1 MVRTFHNGVGSSKL
15 GYPGRVSVNRVALIV
30 LKLCNSCRKQILFC
44 AWLLRHIFMQLTQL
58 WVTFKMLEDFED
70 VFAEFDNEAPK
81 RPSMDKRERWAL
93 KLFEKWLL
101 TEKTTSES
109 NVPQQSSSHFSVGRL
124 DLDDNNSRSEGI
136 HTSLLESTYEQLDK
150 LLSSFI
156 MDISNQRTGKR
167 LYSPETI
174 RQLVMSLQRFLRVNG
189 RHVSLLTDPTFN
201 QLQNCVALE
210 STELF
215 SEKDVH
221 CKYKAIISREVE
233 RELWVK
239 SILSTTNAYSL
250 LNTLVYLIGVNF
262 GITSGNQ
269 LRKCLFKG
277 GPILFITD
285 SGIDFVRYTPK
296 LKRKSVTDIPKH
308 LDVYE
313 ESGQDQQSL
322 VSVFKTYQSKW

>member
-1 MVRTFHNGVGSSKL
+1 
-15 GYPGRVSVNRVALIV
+15 
-30 LKLCNSCRKQILFC
+30 
-44 AWLLRHIFMQLTQL
+44 
-58 WVTFKMLEDFED
+58 MLEDFED
-70 VFAEFDNEAPK
+70 VFAEFDDEAPK
-81 RPSMDKRERWAL
+81 KPSMDKKERWAL

-101 TEKTTSES
+101 TEQTKLES
-109 NVPQQSSSHFSVGRL
+109 NVPQQSSSYFSESGL
-124 DLDDNNSRSEGI
+124 DLDDNNARCEGI
-136 HTSLLESTYEQLDK
+136 HNSLLESTYEQLDK
-150 LLSSFI
+150 LLSSFV
-156 MDISNQRTGKR
+156 MDINNQRTGKR

-201 QLQNCVALE
+201 QLQNCMALE

-215 SEKDVH
+215 SEKVAN
-221 CKYKAIISREVE
+221 CKYKAIIAQEVE

-239 SILSTTNAYSL
+239 GILSTTNAHSL

-262 GITSGNQ
+262 GVTSGNQ
-269 LRKCLFKG
+269 LRKCSYKDDPFLFM
-277 GPILFITD
+277 TD

-296 LKRKSVTDIPKH
+296 SKRKSVSDIPVH

-313 ESGQDQQSL
+313 ESGQDKQSL